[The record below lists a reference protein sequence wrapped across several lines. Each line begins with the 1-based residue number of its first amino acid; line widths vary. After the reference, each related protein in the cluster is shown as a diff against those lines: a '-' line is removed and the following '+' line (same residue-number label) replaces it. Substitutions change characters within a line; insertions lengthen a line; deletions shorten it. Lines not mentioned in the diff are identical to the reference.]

1 MKHHDTQPS
10 TFTRMPDTAYIHV
23 SSKSPIK
30 LHAFRIGMRRA
41 ERVGVPV
48 GHTTLSGVPEQPLSI
63 EQTTEGAL
71 NRHAHLH
78 EIANAAVGD
87 YFATIESGIH
97 DFGKILGTRGV
108 AVVIL
113 EQYGGTLVMG
123 LDVDV
128 EYPESLAA
136 TVPGTYPDFGVAVQ
150 QMYGSR
156 LKDPYPYLTNGKLNR
171 ADLLQEA
178 AYRVAMQLPS
188 A

>member
-1 MKHHDTQPS
+1 M
-10 TFTRMPDTAYIHV
+10 
-23 SSKSPIK
+23 
-30 LHAFRIGMRRA
+30 
-41 ERVGVPV
+41 
-48 GHTTLSGVPEQPLSI
+48 
-63 EQTTEGAL
+63 
-71 NRHAHLH
+71 
-78 EIANAAVGD
+78 
-87 YFATIESGIH
+87 
-97 DFGKILGTRGV
+97 